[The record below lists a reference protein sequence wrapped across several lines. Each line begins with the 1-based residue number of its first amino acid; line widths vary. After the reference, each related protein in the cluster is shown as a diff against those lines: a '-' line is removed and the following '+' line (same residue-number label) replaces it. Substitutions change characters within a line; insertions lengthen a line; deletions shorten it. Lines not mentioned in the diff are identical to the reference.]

1 MIVPRYMIRIKIL
14 WRCSSEELW
23 KNFHTKLLL
32 IEKKGEKQWTEKGQK
47 EKVSYC
53 YFQSAKEFTNS
64 FPREGQEFISKD
76 RNNWTTSLLNY
87 DYSKPYHGL
96 HFQTFLES

>member
-1 MIVPRYMIRIKIL
+1 MKVKCDLRSKFSNL
-14 WRCSSEELW
+14 SNW
-23 KNFHTKLLL
+23 KENFL

-53 YFQSAKEFTNS
+53 YFQSTKEFPNS
-64 FPREGQEFISKD
+64 FPWEGQEFISKD